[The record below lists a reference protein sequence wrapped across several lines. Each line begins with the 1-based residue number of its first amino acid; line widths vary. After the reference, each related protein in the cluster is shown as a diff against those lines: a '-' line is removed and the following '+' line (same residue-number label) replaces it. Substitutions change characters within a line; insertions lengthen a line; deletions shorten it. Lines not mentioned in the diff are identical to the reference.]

1 MAKRPTAEPD
11 EEADRKQGQAERLA
25 TRIGASVMIALGHPE
40 DFFRVSVVRL
50 WENHYRVNVQTGTD
64 PVSLR
69 VAHSFFL
76 ATDENGNIVESSP
89 AITRRY

>member
-11 EEADRKQGQAERLA
+11 EEADRKHSQAERLA

-40 DFFRVSVVRL
+40 DFFRVLVVRL
-50 WENHYRVNVQTGTD
+50 WENHYRVNIQTGVD

-76 ATDENGNIVESSP
+76 TTDENGKIVASNP
-89 AITRRY
+89 AITRQY